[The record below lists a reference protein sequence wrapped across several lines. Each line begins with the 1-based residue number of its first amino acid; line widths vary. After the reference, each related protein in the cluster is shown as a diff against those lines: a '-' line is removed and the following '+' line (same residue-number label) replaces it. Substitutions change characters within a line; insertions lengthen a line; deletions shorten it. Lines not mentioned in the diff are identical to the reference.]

1 MKTARIIEIAFKVT
15 LVLFVLLAG
24 GVQAQEHGF
33 RWGKWQEGQRTQD
46 GALKDIVF
54 ASYVDSIGNTYVWGE
69 YGQNAR
75 LGEYGPYICPLDEY
89 GYDPQHRPGSG
100 FQLGTFLAKIDS
112 AGTVMWCKSAGAAF
126 HGLTAAWNSMVV
138 KDNKITV
145 ACYVTYSSHW
155 LYFFDTIFTFSSDF
169 SDARS
174 GMYVYFVTFDMDGNM
189 LEYHCIQLF
198 GFLSSSP
205 GGFFGPCSFFSHRG
219 GNSFTID
226 NEGNIH
232 VFTGGSWVTEDSLHK
247 AYILVDEDTNRR
259 YPLNPKTIGGEYLA
273 LSLYM
278 KLDREWN
285 LVSSRYLIDSIDG
298 WTRSAGHDA
307 CYASLEPKKVI
318 AEDDGIYA
326 WCTFRCDDFLFEPDS
341 FLVKAFLDSAHY
353 LWIDNKRDFK
363 ILPCLI
369 KFNLDG
375 SVAWIRQLYAIGR
388 PNMASHYSDM
398 GCIALDEDYVYSYF
412 NSTNWCRVFAD
423 SAHTQEIVGHL
434 LDYGFV
440 VAYDRATGDY
450 IDYYLFD
457 TINRNWSLDNSL
469 ALIGDELVQ
478 NVHFF
483 FLHYKEILKINKH
496 TKEVTRSFPIY
507 NRGAPSAQGTKCMAA
522 SPYGWTIR
530 VEVGEVPMVGDS
542 IFIGNYQDA
551 LVYAFFYDST
561 LDLHRPSPCPAVDS
575 LWCSSTMGHD
585 VALSW
590 QGPDLPQYELAFVP
604 QGDSWDDATL
614 VVVADTTTTLTLP
627 SDQCYKVRIRG
638 LCDGNRRAH
647 SPWSDSLAI
656 CPEVGIDNVA
666 SGALLSLSPNP
677 SGGVVQI
684 LGLEDDNASVEI
696 LDIDGRLLL
705 SFENTT
711 SLDLSSIPAGIY
723 IVKVMT
729 KGNRYEYLKLIKH

>member
-1 MKTARIIEIAFKVT
+1 MKTDRIIEIAFKVT

-33 RWGKWQEGQRTQD
+33 RWGKWQQGRLTQN
-46 GALKDIVF
+46 GALQDRVCD
-54 ASYVDSIGNTYVWGE
+54 SYVDSIGNTYIWGQ
-69 YGQNAR
+69 YGAQAR

-89 GYDPQHRPGSG
+89 GYDPQHMPGTNFIAG
-100 FQLGTFLAKIDS
+100 AFLAKIDS
-112 AGTVMWCKSAGAAF
+112 AGTVLWCKSAGACLN
-126 HGLTAAWNSMVV
+126 GLATPWNNMVV

-145 ACYVTYSSHW
+145 ACRAGWDVPW
-155 LYFFDTIFTFSSDF
+155 FYFFDTIFTFSGNQAFANHS
-169 SDARS
+169 
-174 GMYVYFVTFDMDGNM
+174 YTYFVTFDMDGNM
-189 LEYHCIQLF
+189 LEYHCLQCY
-198 GFLSSSP
+198 GFNGP
-205 GGFFGPCSFFSHRG
+205 RTRFFGLIDLFSFNRG
-219 GNSFTID
+219 NNFTID
-226 NEGNIH
+226 SEGNIH
-232 VFTGGSWVTEDSLHK
+232 VFTGGTWVGEDSLHK
-247 AYILVDEDTNRR
+247 AYIIVDEDTNRR
-259 YPLNPKTIGGEYLA
+259 YLLNPKTIGGEYLA
-273 LSLYM
+273 FPLYM
-278 KLDREWN
+278 KFDREWN
-285 LVSSRYLIDSIDG
+285 LVSSRYLIDSIAG
-298 WTRSAGHDA
+298 WTRGAESRF
-307 CYASLEPKKVI
+307 CLASLEPRRVI

-326 WCTFRCDDFLFEPDS
+326 CCTFLCDDIRFEPDS
-341 FLVKAFLDSAHY
+341 FQVTVFLDSAHC
-353 LWIDNKRDFK
+353 LQIDNERDFSV
-363 ILPCLI
+363 LPCLI

-388 PNMASHYSDM
+388 PDMASHYGDV

-412 NSTNWCRVFAD
+412 YSTNWCRVFAD

-434 LDYGFV
+434 PDYGVV

-457 TINRNWSLDNSL
+457 TINRNWSHDNSL

-507 NRGAPSAQGTKCMAA
+507 NRGAPSAQGTECMAA

-530 VEVGEVPMVGDS
+530 VEAGQVPMVGDS

-575 LWCSSTMGHD
+575 LWCSSISGHT
-585 VALSW
+585 ASLSW
-590 QGPDLPQYELAFVP
+590 LSQHLPQYELAFVP

-684 LGLEDDNASVEI
+684 LGLEDDNASVEV

-711 SLDLSSIPAGIY
+711 SLDLSSLPAGIY